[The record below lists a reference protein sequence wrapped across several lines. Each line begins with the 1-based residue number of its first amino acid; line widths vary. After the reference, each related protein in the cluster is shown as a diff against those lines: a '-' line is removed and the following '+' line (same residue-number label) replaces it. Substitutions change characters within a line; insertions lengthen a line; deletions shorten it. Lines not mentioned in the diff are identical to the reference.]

1 MLACRRTFQYG
12 SCNWRTIMKWERGE
26 KNPFHFLVCKIP
38 KNILDWLIVCC
49 MMDLREVL
57 ISYSFPTTDRLYLSV
72 KGKHM
77 VARMDILLKIT
88 ILLQTRFDAVW
99 HNSNLLLRPSLS
111 QIFCLNDDHRSRDS
125 CFRIESSEAPAIS
138 RDNNIQRT
146 L

>member
-1 MLACRRTFQYG
+1 
-12 SCNWRTIMKWERGE
+12 
-26 KNPFHFLVCKIP
+26 
-38 KNILDWLIVCC
+38 

-57 ISYSFPTTDRLYLSV
+57 VSYSFPTTDRLSLGV
-72 KGKHM
+72 KGKQM

-88 ILLQTRFDAVW
+88 ILLQTRFDAVQ
-99 HNSNLLLRPSLS
+99 HNSNLLVQPSLS
-111 QIFCLNDDHRSRDS
+111 QFFCLNDDYCSRDS